1 MAKYFVEYGALQ
13 ANAKR
18 LIECDTSALAPVKIT
33 EDFAREIA
41 AALNSHEP
49 GASLDYI
56 PSESDLDALEEH
68 AKYMQD
74 HSIYGGGV
82 MLSMIADYRKLL
94 ADRQKTIS
102 GMGPGNQ
109 QEET

>member
-18 LIECDTSALAPVKIT
+18 LIECDTSANPPVKIT

-41 AALNSHEP
+41 DALNNHEA

-56 PSESDLDALEEH
+56 PSQADLDALEEH

-82 MLSMIADYRKLL
+82 LLSMIADYRKLL

-102 GMGPGNQ
+102 GMVPGNQ

>member
-1 MAKYFVEYGALQ
+1 MSKYFVEYGALQ

-18 LIECDTSALAPVKIT
+18 LIECDTSACPPVKIT

-41 AALNSHEP
+41 DALNNHEA

-56 PSESDLDALEEH
+56 PSQADLDALEEH

-82 MLSMIADYRKLL
+82 LLSMIVDYRKILEK
-94 ADRQKTIS
+94 RK
-102 GMGPGNQ
+102 
-109 QEET
+109 

>member
-13 ANAKR
+13 ANAER
-18 LIECDTSALAPVKIT
+18 LIECDTSANPPVKIT
-33 EDFAREIA
+33 EDFARKIA
-41 AALNSHEP
+41 DALNSHEP

-74 HSIYGGGV
+74 HCIYGGGV
-82 MLSMIADYRKLL
+82 LLSIVADYRRLL
-94 ADRQKTIS
+94 TNR
-102 GMGPGNQ
+102 
-109 QEET
+109 

>member
-82 MLSMIADYRKLL
+82 MLSMIADYRRLL
-94 ADRQKTIS
+94 AHGLTTAS
-102 GMGPGNQ
+102 GMVPGEQ
-109 QEET
+109 KEET

>member
-18 LIECDTSALAPVKIT
+18 LIECDTSALPPVKIT
-33 EDFAREIA
+33 EDFARKIA
-41 AALNSHEP
+41 VALNNHEP
-49 GASLDYI
+49 GASLEYI
-56 PSESDLDALEEH
+56 PHEADLDALEEH

-82 MLSMIADYRKLL
+82 LLSMIADYRKLL

>member
-1 MAKYFVEYGALQ
+1 MSRYYVEYGALQ
-13 ANAKR
+13 NGAKR
-18 LIECDTSALAPVKIT
+18 LIECDTSALPPVKIS
-33 EDFAREIA
+33 EDFARQIA
-41 AALNSHEP
+41 DALNNAQGHC
-49 GASLDYI
+49 LDYI
-56 PSESDLDALEEH
+56 PSEADLDELEAH

-82 MLSMIADYRKLL
+82 LLSMIVDYRKLL

-109 QEET
+109 KEET

>member
-49 GASLDYI
+49 GASLDYV
-56 PSESDLDALEEH
+56 PSPSDLDALEKH
-68 AKYMQD
+68 ARYMED

-82 MLSMIADYRKLL
+82 LL
-94 ADRQKTIS
+94 AIVASYRRLLHFHTNKRKE
-102 GMGPGNQ
+102 NQ
-109 QEET
+109 E

>member
-18 LIECDTSALAPVKIT
+18 LIECDTSANAPVKIS

-41 AALNSHEP
+41 DALNNHEP

-56 PSESDLDALEEH
+56 PSESDLDELEEH

-82 MLSMIADYRKLL
+82 ILSMIADYRRLL
-94 ADRQKTIS
+94 ANRQTTAS
-102 GMGPGNQ
+102 GMVPGKQ
-109 QEET
+109 QEDT